1 MPALSQKVAPAK
13 HQHDTILHRPM
24 RWHLCYLSPSAL
36 SSLCSELCSGSP
48 PFSARTNATEQRA
61 GGFSERAEGREIQLA
76 QCTNSEQRERCSPPL
91 RTNDMPQVGAAVV
104 RKHLLRACVLITC
117 KPEKRRQG
125 SAWRHN
131 RGEGELC
138 VHVPLPSRSKA
149 NSLPCAVVF
158 RLDMIHA
165 CTAEERPSARSCCS
179 TSPLLLHGL
188 RARRPSAARPAQRAQ
203 RELTF

>member
-1 MPALSQKVAPAK
+1 MCVTCSRAPCPALAASFAAAAP
-13 HQHDTILHRPM
+13 R
-24 RWHLCYLSPSAL
+24 
-36 SSLCSELCSGSP
+36 
-48 PFSARTNATEQRA
+48 F
-61 GGFSERAEGREIQLA
+61 
-76 QCTNSEQRERCSPPL
+76 QRERTPQNSARGGFL
-91 RTNDMPQVGAAVV
+91 SGERGERFKWRNTQTVGAARRTDDGPQVGAAVV